1 MRPRASQETSVRGF
15 DSHLTLQKME
25 VFCVVAELQS
35 VTRAADFL
43 CISQPVV
50 TAHIRS
56 LETTLG
62 ARLIRREGRGIAL
75 TPTGQRVL
83 KWAHETVTRTREL
96 ERELGGATDI
106 GPGKVVVAASMSA
119 GSYQV
124 PGIICDFHATYPDG
138 LVQLAISNPQVA
150 LEATRTGACDFAV
163 TIIAPTQNLEGLTA
177 QPLWIEPL
185 WLVTAPA
192 SRWVGDS
199 VEREAVAGLPF
210 VSTSNSTVM
219 QQLEEG
225 QLRANGVPSRRIVL
239 ELGHPEAQK
248 EAVRRDVGV
257 CFFLRSSVEQ
267 DLRHGEL
274 RLVRTPGLEMA
285 IPLYLVY
292 RKDKAF
298 SPFQLALRQH
308 VEAAR
313 PAGVTLFD
321 KALHPPMLQFQGSG
335 ADLPD
340 PLAGAS

>member
-1 MRPRASQETSVRGF
+1 MRGF

-25 VFCVVAELQS
+25 VFCVVADLQS

-56 LETTLG
+56 LEAKLG
-62 ARLIRREGRGIAL
+62 ARLIRREGRGITL
-75 TPTGQRVL
+75 TSTGHRVL
-83 KWAHETVTRTREL
+83 KWAQETVTRTREL
-96 ERELGGATDI
+96 ERDLGGATDI
-106 GPGKVVVAASMSA
+106 GPGKAVVAASMSA

-124 PGIICDFHATYPDG
+124 PGIVCDFQAAHPDG
-138 LVQLAISNPQVA
+138 LVQVAISNPQVA
-150 LEATRTGACDFAV
+150 LEATRAGACDFAV
-163 TIIAPTQNLEGLTA
+163 TIIAPTQNLDGLTA

-185 WLVTAPA
+185 WLVSAPA

-199 VEREAVAGLPF
+199 MDREAVADVPF

-257 CFFLRSSVEQ
+257 CFFLRSSVAQ
-267 DLRHGEL
+267 DVRRGEL
-274 RLVRTPGLEMA
+274 RVVKTPGLALA
-285 IPLYLVY
+285 IPLYVVY

-298 SPFQLALRQH
+298 SPYQLALRH
-308 VEAAR
+308 YVEAAR
-313 PAGVTLFD
+313 PAGVTPFD
-321 KALHPPMLQFQGSG
+321 RAVHPPMLQFQGSG